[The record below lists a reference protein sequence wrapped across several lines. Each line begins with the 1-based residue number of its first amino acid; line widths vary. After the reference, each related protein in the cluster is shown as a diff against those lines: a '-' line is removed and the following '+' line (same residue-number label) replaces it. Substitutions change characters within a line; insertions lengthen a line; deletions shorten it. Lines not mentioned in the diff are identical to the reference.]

1 MQPSINEVVKS
12 LPQDTQRQL
21 RDAWASLAPEEREAL
36 QSIVRGVPSE
46 RQLLRLLIG
55 MASTHVKT
63 AFGRKRKVAIVGP
76 ANVGKSTLYNQFIQ
90 EKQAAAAVSP
100 VPGTT
105 RVSQEAEAGLFT
117 VVDTPGADAVG
128 PIGAVERQ
136 RALDAARAAD
146 FLIILF
152 DTIQGIKRNELEVFE
167 ELVALHKPH
176 IVVLN
181 KSDLAKRDLAAV
193 VQGVATNLGL
203 KPEQVIAISAKHGDN
218 IGRVLMAIAVS
229 EPALVA
235 ALGSAMPAY
244 RWKLVSRSIITAAG
258 LSAVIALTPIPIIDF
273 IPLVTTQAVM
283 VVGIGRI
290 HNRPV
295 TLAVAKGLVATFGLG
310 LAGRTLFQELSKLG
324 GLPGWLLSAA
334 IASSTTVVMGY
345 AASVWFE
352 RGERVSPA
360 TLKQMTEQLTGTVL
374 AALRSLGRRKPN
386 ELVLKERIE
395 QTLQAFPLTVDRA
408 AMPDQSS
415 EMRPATPGNLPAS
428 GV

>member
-1 MQPSINEVVKS
+1 MQPSINEIMKS
-12 LPQDTQRQL
+12 LPPETQRQL
-21 RDAWASLAPEEREAL
+21 RAAWAILSPEEREAL

-46 RQLLRLLIG
+46 RQLLRLLLG

-105 RVSQEAEAGLFT
+105 RIAQEAEAGLFT
-117 VVDTPGADAVG
+117 VVDTPGVDAVG
-128 PIGAVERQ
+128 PVGAVERQ

-146 FLIILF
+146 FLIIVF

-167 ELVALHKPH
+167 ELAALHKPY

-193 VQGVATNLGL
+193 AQGVAANLGL

-218 IGRVLMAIAVS
+218 VSRALMAIAVS

-244 RWKLVSRSIITAAG
+244 RGKLTSRSIVTAAG
-258 LSAVIALTPIPIIDF
+258 LAAVIALTPIPIIDF
-273 IPLVTTQAVM
+273 IPLVMTQAVM

-290 HNRPV
+290 HNRPI
-295 TLAVAKGLVATFGLG
+295 TLSVAKELVATFGLG

-324 GLPGWLLSAA
+324 GVPGWLLSAA
-334 IASSTTVVMGY
+334 IAGSTTVVMGY

-352 RGERVSPA
+352 RGERISPA
-360 TLKQMTEQLTGTVL
+360 TLKQMTEQLTGTLL
-374 AALRSLGRRKPN
+374 AALRGLGRRRPN
-386 ELVLKERIE
+386 EVLLKERIE
-395 QTLQAFPLTVDRA
+395 QTLEAFPFAADQAAPPDRSA
-408 AMPDQSS
+408 EIP
-415 EMRPATPGNLPAS
+415 PG
-428 GV
+428 V

>member
-1 MQPSINEVVKS
+1 MKS
-12 LPQDTQRQL
+12 LPPETQRQL
-21 RDAWASLAPEEREAL
+21 RDAWAGLSSEEREAL

-46 RQLLRLLIG
+46 RQLLRLLLG

-63 AFGRKRKVAIVGP
+63 AFGRKHKVAIVGP

-105 RVSQEAEAGLFT
+105 RVIQEAEAGLFT
-117 VVDTPGADAVG
+117 VVDTPGADAIG

-136 RALDAARAAD
+136 RALDAARTAD

-167 ELVALHKPH
+167 ELAALNKPH

-181 KSDLAKRDLAAV
+181 KSDLAKRDLEAVTQAVAA
-193 VQGVATNLGL
+193 NLGL
-203 KPEQVIAISAKHGDN
+203 KPEQVIPISAKHGDN
-218 IGRVLMAIAVS
+218 VGRVLMAIAVS

-244 RWKLVSRSIITAAG
+244 RRKLASRSIVTAAG

-273 IPLVTTQAVM
+273 VPLVMTQAVM
-283 VVGIGRI
+283 IVGIGRI
-290 HNRPV
+290 HGRPI
-295 TLAVAKGLVATFGLG
+295 TLSLAKELVATFGLG

-324 GLPGWLLSAA
+324 GVPGWLLSAA

-360 TLKQMTEQLTGTVL
+360 ALKQMTEQLTGTML
-374 AALRSLGRRKPN
+374 AALRSLGRRRPN
-386 ELVLKERIE
+386 EVLLKERIE
-395 QTLQAFPLTVDRA
+395 QVLQDHPLTT
-408 AMPDQSS
+408 
-415 EMRPATPGNLPAS
+415 E
-428 GV
+428 